1 MVSYCLHRVVKSL
14 AYCVVKDAPQ
24 SDQSI
29 GHRGKFLE
37 IELPELREDEV
48 LIEVRAAGLNANS
61 IWSLQR
67 KPADPFLLLSNM
79 IRNNP
84 DRAHHLQDFQ
94 VIGSDASGIVVE
106 IGDAVLDW
114 KQGDEVVVHC
124 NVVDL
129 NDPITTEDEL
139 LSESQAIWGYETN
152 YGAFATYSIV
162 KANQLHQRPQHLS
175 WEESASYMLTLTTAY
190 RMLVSPNGAMLKP
203 GETCLIWGAAGGLGL
218 FAIQLATLMGA
229 IPIAVVSSE
238 ERGETCKNFGAEHLL
253 FRNEMKHALISSN
266 GSPNPLAWREIR
278 NNLSRQGIGAP
289 DVVFE
294 HVGRE
299 TLAASIFLARRGGR
313 IVTCAA
319 SSGFESVID
328 LRYLWM
334 QVKRLIGS
342 HIANSLEAEKA
353 NTLVL
358 EKKIQPTVSKID
370 TFSNVGN
377 LLDDLHEGRILGKA
391 VTSISVEKM

>member
-1 MVSYCLHRVVKSL
+1 MKSL
-14 AYCVVKDAPQ
+14 AYCVVKDAPR
-24 SDQSI
+24 SDLSI

-37 IELPELREDEV
+37 IDLPELRDDEV

-94 VIGSDASGIVVE
+94 VIGSDASGKVVE
-106 IGDAVLDW
+106 VGTGVMDW
-114 KQGDEVVVHC
+114 KRGDEVVVHC
-124 NVVDL
+124 NVFNAD
-129 NDPITTEDEL
+129 DPITKTDEL

-162 KANQLHQRPQHLS
+162 KANQLRQRPQHLS
-175 WEESASYMLTLTTAY
+175 WEDSASYMLTLTTAY

-238 ERGETCKNFGAEHLL
+238 ERAETCRNFGAEHFL
-253 FRNEMKHALISSN
+253 FRNEMKHPMISSN

-278 NNLSRQGIGAP
+278 NSLGRQGIGAP

-313 IVTCAA
+313 VVTCAA

-334 QVKRLIGS
+334 QVKRIIGS
-342 HIANSLEAEKA
+342 HIANSLEATEA
-353 NTLVL
+353 NALVL
-358 EKKIQPTVSKID
+358 AKKIQPTVSRID
-370 TFSNVGN
+370 TFSNLGN
-377 LLDDLHEGRILGKA
+377 LLDDLHEGRVLGKA
-391 VTSISVEKM
+391 VTSISSDNL